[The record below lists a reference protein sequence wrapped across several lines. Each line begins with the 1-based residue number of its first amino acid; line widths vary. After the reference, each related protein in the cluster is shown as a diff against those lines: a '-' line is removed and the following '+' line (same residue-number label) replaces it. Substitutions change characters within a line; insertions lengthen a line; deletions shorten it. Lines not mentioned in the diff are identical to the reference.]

1 MLHATYKT
9 TNYSLPLFF
18 VVVKRNVDYQILASF
33 ILQSVTAESI
43 YEALA
48 VIKSWNSEWNPSYF
62 MLDYSEE
69 EMSAINRLFHGK
81 DSQGYPQ
88 FRS

>member
-1 MLHATYKT
+1 MLDATYKT

-18 VVVKRNVDYQILASF
+18 VVERE
-33 ILQSVTAESI
+33 TSI
-43 YEALA
+43 TKSWLLSSSRARKLSPFYEALP